1 MNTDGSYPLFE
12 PFAPN
17 SLRSSLP
24 CGVFADVIL
33 PLNLPQVL
41 TYGVPVDMQERLRPG
56 MRVEVALGKNKQYAG
71 IVERL
76 HNERPEAYQVKPVRN
91 IIDEE
96 PVVTEKQ
103 LEFWRWIAHYYMASP
118 GEVMQAALPA
128 HLKLIGETRLEWAGD
143 DSIAYEWSDEAYR
156 AAEALRVRGE
166 ITITELRG
174 ITGPGQFASALNE
187 LLEKEAIIINESL
200 EAPYRPK
207 KEKIV
212 ELAARYNEEPEL
224 IALFDQLARAPKQL
238 QLLMA
243 YTELRTKHGIVRQ
256 QDLTDRAQATASQLK
271 ALCDKGVFTVSEQNV
286 DRVAQH
292 GTGERKEI
300 NLTEAQQA
308 AYEDLEKGLAEKNV
322 ALLHGVTGSGKTLLY
337 IKKIREAIAHGRQA
351 ILLLPEIGLTTQLVS
366 RLAGYFGED
375 LGVYHSHFSNNER
388 VEIWEKVRKGKYKVV
403 AGPRSALWL
412 PYSDVGIIIADEE
425 HDTSYKQKDPSPRF
439 HARDAAIYMAS
450 MYGARVILGSATPS
464 VETLYNVQ
472 QGKYAYASLKD
483 RYQGVK
489 LPEITVIDARS
500 LSLVK
505 REGVKLLTPQLQQA
519 IAGAL
524 HDKKQAILFQNR
536 RGYAPFQLC
545 TTCGWSPRCKNC
557 DVSLTY
563 HKSTDKLQ
571 CHYCGLKAAV
581 MHSCPQC
588 GSMSLASKSFGT
600 ERIEEEVQH
609 VFPQAR
615 VARMDVD
622 SMRGK
627 NSISD
632 LLTKLEKRK
641 VDILTGT
648 QMVVKG
654 LDLEAVALVGIISAD
669 SLLTYPDFRVNERA
683 FQLMEQVSGRAGRA
697 DGVGHVYIQAYN
709 LTHPVLQWVKAHDV
723 QAFYRHEIKFREHFF
738 YPPFSR
744 IIRIIFRHSDEQ
756 RAAAASQ
763 LMADGLSSVQ
773 GISVQGPGPAVIPR
787 VRNQYIREIWIK
799 CPKDQRLIDSVKSFL
814 KAQRAHILGLKG
826 NTNVQIVF
834 DVDPM

>member
-1 MNTDGSYPLFE
+1 MTYPLFV
-12 PFAPN
+12 ACAAN
-17 SLRSSLP
+17 SLQCSLP

-41 TYGVPVDMQERLRPG
+41 TYGVPVEMQDLLLPG
-56 MRVEVALGKNKQYAG
+56 MRVELALGKNKQYSG
-71 IVERL
+71 IVERV
-76 HNERPEAYQVKPVRN
+76 HNERPGAYQVKPIRN
-91 IIDEE
+91 ILDEE

-103 LEFWRWIAHYYMASP
+103 LQFWRWIAHYYMASP

-128 HLKLIGETRLEWAGD
+128 HLKLMGETRLEWVGD
-143 DSIAYEWSDEAYR
+143 DSIAYEWSDAAYK
-156 AAEALRVRGE
+156 AAEALRIRKE

-174 ITGPGQFASALNE
+174 ITGPTQFASALNE
-187 LLEKEAIIINESL
+187 LLENEVIIINEAL
-200 EAPYRPK
+200 EPAYRPK
-207 KEKIV
+207 KEKV
-212 ELAARYNEEPEL
+212 VTLADVYSEEKEL
-224 IALFDQLARAPKQL
+224 IALFDQLAKAPKQL

-243 YTELRTKHGIVRQ
+243 YVEMRRKHGMVKQ
-256 QDLTDRAQATASQLK
+256 QELLDRAQATASQLR
-271 ALCDKGVFTVSEQNV
+271 ALSDKGVFLVTEQNV
-286 DRVAQH
+286 DRVAPH
-292 GTGERKEI
+292 GTGEYKEI
-300 NLTEAQQA
+300 TLTEAQQK
-308 AYEDLEKGLAEKNV
+308 AYDELEEGLAEKNV

-337 IKKIREAIAHGRQA
+337 VNKIREVLAAGKQA
-351 ILLLPEIGLTTQLVS
+351 ILLLPEIALTTQLVS
-366 RLAGYFGED
+366 RLSGYFGED

-388 VEIWEKVRKGKYKVV
+388 VEIWEKVRKDKYKVV

-412 PYSDVGIIIADEE
+412 PYTDIGVIIADEE
-425 HDTSYKQKDPSPRF
+425 HDTSYKQKDPAPRF
-439 HARDAAIYMAS
+439 HARDAAIYMAG
-450 MYGARVILGSATPS
+450 MYGAKVILGSATPS

-472 QGKYAYASLKD
+472 QGKYAYASLKE

-500 LSLVK
+500 LTNVK
-505 REGVKLLTPQLQQA
+505 RDGIKLLTPELQKA
-519 IAGAL
+519 MAVAL
-524 HDKKQAILFQNR
+524 HERKQSILFQNR
-536 RGYAPFQLC
+536 RGYAPFQMC

-563 HKSTDKLQ
+563 HKSTDRLQ
-571 CHYCGLKAAV
+571 CHYCGLKANV
-581 MHSCPQC
+581 MHACPQC
-588 GSMSLASKSFGT
+588 GSMGLASKSFGT
-600 ERIEEEVQH
+600 ERIEEEVQQT
-609 VFPQAR
+609 FPEAR

-627 NSISD
+627 NSVSD

-641 VDILTGT
+641 IDILTGT

-709 LTHPVLQWVKAHDV
+709 LQHPVLQWVKTHDV
-723 QAFYRHEIKFREHFF
+723 QAFYRHEIRFREHFF

-744 IIRIIFRHSDEQ
+744 IIRIIFRHAEEQ
-756 RAAAASQ
+756 RAAMAAQ
-763 LMADGLSSVQ
+763 MMADGLAAIE

-799 CPKDQRLIDSVKSFL
+799 CPKDQRLIDSVKTYL
-814 KAQRAHILGLKG
+814 KAQRQHIMGLKG
-826 NTNVQIVF
+826 NTNVQILF